1 MKDWIQNNYGE
12 KLNYDQLRG
21 VVNAAWEQ
29 ISSEFLRFGGFYA
42 GSLRSN
48 YSNQRYVLTIKSPD
62 TVVYR
67 RRVNHRRFHSRCEGS
82 NSVVHKLDSSYVQE
96 G

>member
-12 KLNYDQLRG
+12 KLNNDPLRG

-42 GSLRSN
+42 DGM
-48 YSNQRYVLTIKSPD
+48 YTE
-62 TVVYR
+62 
-67 RRVNHRRFHSRCEGS
+67 F
-82 NSVVHKLDSSYVQE
+82 
-96 G
+96 